1 MTQAEFDG
9 LPGLLT
15 RSQFLEATGLGAE
28 TVRALRL
35 AGELEVFAL
44 PRATRQKAE
53 GSRLRRKPKRCVKHK
68 YFKREAARIGGW
80 GI

>member
-35 AGELEVFAL
+35 SGELEVFAL
-44 PRATRQKAE
+44 PKAE
-53 GSRLRRKPKRCVKHK
+53 RLKAQGSRLKKKKRCVKHK